1 MRPDRIIAT
10 SLGDLLLRSADQW
23 PDNTAVI
30 FPGATFTYR
39 QLYDSAF
46 DKARLLQGNG
56 VAPGDHVGILMPNCP
71 EYLEWLFA
79 IALTGAVA
87 VAINARYRASELAYV
102 IDNADL
108 RLLVTRLHSDQP
120 TDYAQLL
127 ADIFPE
133 LRPGA
138 PAADS
143 VAAAPLLRRILT
155 TGDRSPPQHALYLDA
170 AQLATNTHQ
179 GGSTEPQAQRLR
191 ASISLASPC
200 MMMYTSGTTSHPK
213 GCPLSHEMVTRKAFS
228 IATRLRL
235 SATDRQWNPLPF
247 FHLASIMPMLAT
259 MSTGG
264 SYMTAPHFAP
274 EQALRQIMDEGA
286 TVLYPAFPTI
296 MSDLVT
302 HPLFS
307 ELDKRQIRLINN
319 VAPPERLREN
329 MKLLP
334 HTLHISAY
342 GLTEATGLSCYSDL
356 DDDDQA
362 RARTIG
368 PPLDGTLLQVVDPAS
383 GAPLPAGERG
393 EMLIAGYSVF
403 SGYYKDPQA
412 TAAAFTRDGWFRTG
426 DICSMDER
434 GRVSY
439 HGRLKDTLKVGGEN
453 VSALEIESF
462 LSTHPAV
469 KFVQVVG
476 IPDPRLQEVVAA
488 FIELNPGAQCDSEDI
503 IRFCSG
509 QVASFKVP
517 RHVEFVTEWPMS
529 ATKVQKF
536 RLREALVQRL
546 GLV

>member
-1 MRPDRIIAT
+1 MRPEGIFAT

-23 PDNTAVI
+23 PDTIAAI
-30 FPGATFTYR
+30 FPDTAFTYR
-39 QLYDSAF
+39 QLYDGAF

-56 VAPGDHVGILMPNCP
+56 VNPGDHIGLLMPNCP

-87 VAINARYRASELAYV
+87 VTINARYRASELAYV

-108 RLLVTRLHSDQP
+108 RMLVTRLASDHP
-120 TDYAQLL
+120 TDYAQILE
-127 ADIFPE
+127 DIFPE

-143 VAAAPLLRRILT
+143 LAAAPLLRQILT
-155 TGDRSPPQHALYLDA
+155 TGDRPPPDHGLYLDTTRLGTIA
-170 AQLATNTHQ
+170 RRVTP
-179 GGSTEPQAQRLR
+179 EQAQRVQ
-191 ASISLASPC
+191 ASISLAAPC
-200 MMMYTSGTTSHPK
+200 LMMYTSGTTSHPK

-228 IATRLRL
+228 IASRLGL
-235 SATDRQWNPLPF
+235 SDADRQWNPLPF

-259 MSTGG
+259 FSTGG

-274 EQALRQIMDEGA
+274 EQALRQIMAERA

-307 ELDKRQIRLINN
+307 ELDKHQIRLINN

-356 DDDDQA
+356 GDDNQT
-362 RARTIG
+362 RSQTIG

-383 GAPLPAGERG
+383 GTPLPAGERG

-403 SGYYKDPQA
+403 SGYYKDPEA

-426 DICSMDER
+426 DICALDEL

-439 HGRLKDTLKVGGEN
+439 HGRLKETLKVGGEN

-469 KFVQVVG
+469 KLVQVVG

-488 FIELNPGAQCDSEDI
+488 FIELNPGAQCDSDDI
-503 IRFCSG
+503 ISFCVG
-509 QVASFKVP
+509 KVASFKVP
-517 RHVEFVTEWPMS
+517 RHVEFVAEWPMS

-536 RLREALVQRL
+536 RLREDLVQRL

>member
-1 MRPDRIIAT
+1 MRPDGIFAT
-10 SLGDLLLRSADQW
+10 SLGDLLRRSAEQW
-23 PDNTAVI
+23 PDTNAVI
-30 FPGATFTYR
+30 FPDTALTYR
-39 QLYDSAF
+39 QLYDSGF
-46 DKARLLQGNG
+46 DKARLLQGHG
-56 VAPGDHVGILMPNCP
+56 VIPGDHVGLLMPNCP

-108 RLLVTRLHSDQP
+108 RMLVTRLARDQP
-120 TDYAQLL
+120 TDYARILEE
-127 ADIFPE
+127 IYPE

-138 PAADS
+138 PPADS
-143 VAAAPLLRRILT
+143 LAAAPLLRQILT
-155 TGDRSPPQHALYLDA
+155 TGDRPPPDHGLYLDTT
-170 AQLATNTHQ
+170 QLGA
-179 GGSTEPQAQRLR
+179 SARRASPEQAQRVQ
-191 ASISLASPC
+191 ASIALAAPC

-228 IATRLRL
+228 IAKRLRL
-235 SATDRQWNPLPF
+235 SAADRQWNPLPF

-259 MSTGG
+259 FSTGG

-274 EQALRQIMDEGA
+274 EQALRQIMDEHA

-356 DDDDQA
+356 EDDD
-362 RARTIG
+362 RTRSKTIG

-383 GAPLPAGERG
+383 GAPLAAGQQG

-403 SGYYKDPQA
+403 SGYYKDPEA

-426 DICSMDER
+426 DICAIDEG

-453 VSALEIESF
+453 VAALEIESF

-488 FIELNPGAQCDSEDI
+488 FIELNPGAECDSEEI
-503 IRFCSG
+503 IRFCTG

-517 RHVEFVTEWPMS
+517 RYVEFVSDWPMS